1 MPRRKLKSL
10 SVECG
15 SRLSRVSLLES
26 SADARVSVRRVLIGS
41 CALIVV
47 IVVAFVRRAGC
58 GHVLPPGPRGPQT
71 PAGHIQ
77 GRCRRVGALRED
89 GQSTTSISALK
100 LPDRGS
106 RFARIQLFVFACG
119 GAIMI
124 FFFNGVVEAHSAVL
138 LPCLQEPDSPIQITK
153 DQETWIASLG
163 IFAAP
168 LSAILCGPFVDYF
181 GRKVVIQCYFL
192 TSALG
197 YGIIAAATSVIH
209 LYIGRI
215 LCSLGVVLTGLSLR
229 MRLTRVNASYAPF
242 PLRHVHSMVFI
253 DVSKRMKRG
262 RQEGFEVAGIVYIA
276 EVCTKRQRSLCMSLS
291 YSTFTAGILFTYVV
305 GAALPWNLGSALYAL
320 LCLLLFL
327 YEWFTP
333 ESPPW
338 LVKKGRSDR
347 AVAELQRLGRTETA
361 IAEEIKVLRLTCQE
375 ESNQR
380 VEWHTFLQPTVWKP
394 FLIIALFHFLQA
406 ATGMYDLLYYTVDFI
421 DQLRTDYDSFKVSMG
436 LAIGRFLMTSTVG
449 SFFTTKVPRKLATA
463 ISGFSMGG
471 TLLVAAYYE
480 YLFDGVAPGQR
491 PYTWLPILA
500 VFASVMVSCAG
511 VLHLPWMMSGE
522 VFPLNVRGAM
532 GGAVFFVGSWAM
544 FVFLKYYIFF
554 METFKVTGTLL
565 LCAAASIVTGLF
577 GVFVLTETQ
586 NKTLQEVEDSY
597 RRKPRKEIDVEK
609 TGL

>member
-1 MPRRKLKSL
+1 MSFRRVHGVRKLQPAI
-10 SVECG
+10 
-15 SRLSRVSLLES
+15 SRDDAAES
-26 SADARVSVRRVLIGS
+26 EHYG
-41 CALIVV
+41 
-47 IVVAFVRRAGC
+47 
-58 GHVLPPGPRGPQT
+58 
-71 PAGHIQ
+71 
-77 GRCRRVGALRED
+77 
-89 GQSTTSISALK
+89 K
-100 LPDRGS
+100 M
-106 RFARIQLFVFACG
+106 VFACG

-215 LCSLGVVLTGLSLR
+215 LCSLGV
-229 MRLTRVNASYAPF
+229 
-242 PLRHVHSMVFI
+242 
-253 DVSKRMKRG
+253 
-262 RQEGFEVAGIVYIA
+262 GFEVAGIVYIA

-491 PYTWLPILA
+491 PYTWVPILA